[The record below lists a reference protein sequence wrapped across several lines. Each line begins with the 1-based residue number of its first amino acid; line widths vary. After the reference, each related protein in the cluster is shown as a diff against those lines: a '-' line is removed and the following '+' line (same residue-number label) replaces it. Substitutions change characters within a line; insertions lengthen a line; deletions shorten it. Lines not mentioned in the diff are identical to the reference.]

1 MVTVCPGTEVTFQV
15 DPAPTIT
22 LALSTPSRGVQPSM
36 AHTLST
42 AIQPLD
48 GVPGNES
55 CLLSKHDPEASQ
67 PLLMAVPC
75 NQPLHCGTATHAGS
89 AELLSEVVADC
100 CAWLLTSSGCP
111 ASDSGDRGAW

>member
-22 LALSTPSRGVQPSM
+22 LTLSTPSRGVQPSM

-42 AIQPLD
+42 AIQALG

-67 PLLMAVPC
+67 PLPLLMAVPG
-75 NQPLHCGTATHAGS
+75 NQPLTAGRPPTQGLQS
-89 AELLSEVVADC
+89 FPLRE
-100 CAWLLTSSGCP
+100 
-111 ASDSGDRGAW
+111 